1 MASYSYTQAGASKKR
16 MRLEFKP
23 GNRRPARLERVM
35 GKMPDNKRDNLRV
48 PEQFSPETNP
58 AIL

>member
-1 MASYSYTQAGASKKR
+1 